1 MEVFGLA
8 VLWDFPDFY
17 IKRILELERAEVPKW
32 HQEEIPLAMVQPI
45 FITNLSQGEEELGH
59 LAYQIVVQK
68 IA

>member
-17 IKRILELERAEVPKW
+17 IKRILVLELAEAPRW
-32 HQEEIPLAMVQPI
+32 LLEETLHAMVQPI
-45 FITNLSQGEEELGH
+45 FITNLSQEEEELGH